1 MTGAVATIPSTAKLT
16 AARAVPAW
24 LVSVLVGAVVF
35 GVGAMIVDG
44 LPVGAAHDDGMY
56 VILGKALATGQGYRW
71 LHVPGAPPAT
81 HFPPGYPAVLAL
93 LWWLFPAFPANVIV
107 FKLAN
112 ALFMGLAAS
121 GCFWLARSRFEMSDV
136 GAAAFAIVATL
147 GIPTLTLSALVMSEP
162 LFLALLMPTLL
173 LAERVA
179 DDVSNRIR
187 DIVALALLIGVA
199 TLVRTHGIALIGA
212 VALVL
217 ASRRRFRMAALFMS
231 IVIVLLLPWQIW
243 VATHAGVVPMT
254 MRGNY
259 ESYSA
264 WFSSGLKAEGFAL
277 IARTVPQTSR
287 DISTMFEVFAA
298 PGMPMPVRYVALLAL
313 AALAA
318 LGARVLWQ
326 RARVS
331 AVFLLLYCAIVIV
344 WPFNPQRFLWC
355 VWPLVIVLPIL
366 GARET
371 LRWRPSS
378 RHWHAARIA
387 ALAASG
393 LIACG
398 YGVYNVRGYRH
409 QWWSSVPRLI
419 SRNVHPL
426 LVWVATRTPRDA
438 VLATEA
444 ESAVYLY
451 TGRYT
456 VPVGTFT
463 VDEYFGART
472 PAENAT
478 VIRSV
483 VARYRP
489 KAVVVSSGA
498 MRDAARELVLGNPP
512 TFVVVDTFPSGGL
525 VLIPRSR

>member
-1 MTGAVATIPSTAKLT
+1 MTGAVATIPSASQLT
-16 AARAVPAW
+16 ASRAVPTW
-24 LVSVLVGAVVF
+24 LVSVLVGALVF
-35 GVGAMIVDG
+35 GLGAMIVDG

-112 ALFMGLAAS
+112 ALFMGVAAT
-121 GCFWLARSRFEMSDV
+121 GCFWFVRSRLEMSDL
-136 GAAAFAIVATL
+136 GAATFAIVATS

-162 LFLALLMPTLL
+162 LFLALLLPTLL
-173 LAERVA
+173 LAERVV
-179 DDVSNRIR
+179 DDDRRPLR
-187 DIVALALLIGVA
+187 DVVALAALVGAA

-212 VALVL
+212 ITLLL
-217 ASRRRFRMAALFMS
+217 AWRRRFRHAAIFAA
-231 IVIVLLLPWQIW
+231 IVVLILLPWQIW
-243 VATHAGVVPMT
+243 VATHAGVVPIT

-264 WFSSGLKAEGFAL
+264 WFSSGLKAEGFPL
-277 IARTVPQTSR
+277 IARTIPRTSG
-287 DISTMFEVFAA
+287 DIATMFEVFAA
-298 PGMPMPVRYVALLAL
+298 PGMPMPVRYVALLVL

-318 LGARVLWQ
+318 MGARVLAR
-326 RARVS
+326 RARIS
-331 AVFLLLYCAIVIV
+331 ALFLLLYCAIVIV

-355 VWPLVIVLPIL
+355 VWPMVIVLPIL
-366 GARET
+366 GAREV
-371 LRWRPSS
+371 LRWRPSTS
-378 RHWHAARIA
+378 SANVARIA
-387 ALAASG
+387 LLTSG
-393 LIACG
+393 VCMACG

-409 QWWSSVPRLI
+409 QWWSSIPRLI
-419 SRNVHPL
+419 ARNVHPL

-438 VLATEA
+438 VIATEA

-456 VPVGTFT
+456 IPVGTFT
-463 VDEYFGART
+463 VDEYFGPRT
-472 PAENAT
+472 PAQSAA

-483 VARYRP
+483 VTYYHP

-498 MRDAARELVLGNPP
+498 MRDAARELVLGNAPA
-512 TFVVVDTFPSGGL
+512 FVVVDTFPAGGL
-525 VLIPRSR
+525 VLIPQSR

>member
-1 MTGAVATIPSTAKLT
+1 MSAVATIPSTAKLSVS
-16 AARAVPAW
+16 RATPAW
-24 LVSVLVGAVVF
+24 LVSVLVGALVF
-35 GVGAMIVDG
+35 GVGAVIVDG
-44 LPVGAAHDDGMY
+44 LPVGVAHDDGMY
-56 VILGKALATGQGYRW
+56 VILAKALATGQGYRW

-112 ALFMGLAAS
+112 ALFMGLASTA
-121 GCFWLARSRFEMSDV
+121 CFWFVRSRFGMSDI
-136 GAAAFAIVATL
+136 GAATFAIVATL

-162 LFLALLMPTLL
+162 LFLALLLPTLL
-173 LAERVA
+173 LAERVV
-179 DDVSNRIR
+179 DDDSGRLRNV
-187 DIVALALLIGVA
+187 VALAVLIGLA

-212 VALVL
+212 VALIL
-217 ASRRRFRMAALFMS
+217 AFRRRFREAAVFTA
-231 IVIVLLLPWQIW
+231 IVVAILLPWQLW
-243 VATHAGVVPMT
+243 VSGHAGVVPPT

-259 ESYSA
+259 ESYGA
-264 WFSSGLKAEGFAL
+264 WFSSGLKAEGFSL
-277 IARTVPQTSR
+277 VARTVPQTTR
-287 DISTMFEVFAA
+287 DIATMFEVFAA
-298 PGMPMPVRYVALLAL
+298 PGMPMPVRYVALLVL
-313 AALAA
+313 AALGGI
-318 LGARVLWQ
+318 GARVLWQ

-355 VWPLVIVLPIL
+355 VWPFVFVLPIL
-366 GARET
+366 GVREAI
-371 LRWRPSS
+371 RWRPPR
-378 RHWHAARIA
+378 RHANAVRIV
-387 ALAASG
+387 ALAASL
-393 LIACG
+393 LIALG

-409 QWWSSVPRLI
+409 QYWSSIPRLI

-444 ESAVYLY
+444 EATVYLY

-463 VDEYFGART
+463 VDEYFAPRT
-472 PAENAT
+472 PAENAA

-483 VARYRP
+483 VSYYHS
-489 KAVVVSSGA
+489 KAVVVSSDA
-498 MRDAARELVLGNPP
+498 MRQAARELVLGSTPP
-512 TFVVVDTFPSGGL
+512 NFAVVDTFPDGGV

>member
-1 MTGAVATIPSTAKLT
+1 MTGAVATIPAS
-16 AARAVPAW
+16 ARLSATRAMPAW
-24 LVSVLVGAVVF
+24 LVSLLVGAVVF
-35 GVGAMIVDG
+35 GVGALIVDG
-44 LPVGAAHDDGMY
+44 LPVGVAHDDGMY

-81 HFPPGYPAVLAL
+81 HFPPGYPAVLAI

-112 ALFMGLAAS
+112 ALFMGLAAT
-121 GCFWLARSRFEMSDV
+121 GCFWFVRSRFGMTEI
-136 GAAAFAIVATL
+136 GAATFSIVATL

-162 LFLALLMPTLL
+162 LFLSLLLPTLL
-173 LAERVA
+173 LAERVL
-179 DDVSNRIR
+179 DDDASSLRA
-187 DIVALALLIGVA
+187 IVVLALLVGIA
-199 TLVRTHGIALIGA
+199 TLVRTHGIALVAA
-212 VALVL
+212 VALML
-217 ASRRRFRMAALFMS
+217 AWRRRLRAAAVFTA
-231 IVIVLLLPWQIW
+231 IVIVILLPWQLW
-243 VATHAGVVPMT
+243 VARHAGVVPMT

-264 WFSSGLKAEGFAL
+264 WFSSGLKAEGFGL
-277 IARTVPQTSR
+277 VARTVPQTSG
-287 DISTMFEVFAA
+287 DIATMFEVFAA
-298 PGMPMPVRYVALLAL
+298 PGMPTPVRYIALVVLAGL
-313 AALAA
+313 IAV
-318 LGARVLWQ
+318 GARVLWQ
-326 RARVS
+326 RSRVS
-331 AVFLLLYCAIVIV
+331 AMFLAMYCAIVIV

-366 GARET
+366 GAREAV
-371 LRWRPSS
+371 RWRPSITS
-378 RHWHAARIA
+378 ARLARLA
-387 ALAASG
+387 ALGASI
-393 LIACG
+393 LLACG

-409 QWWSSVPRLI
+409 QWWSSIPRLI

-426 LVWVATRTPRDA
+426 LLWVATHTPRDA

-463 VDEYFGART
+463 VDEYFATRT
-472 PAENAT
+472 PVENAA
-478 VIRSV
+478 VIRAV
-483 VARYRP
+483 VTHYRP

-512 TFVVVDTFPSGGL
+512 TFAVVDTFPDGGL
-525 VLIPRSR
+525 VLIPKSR

>member
-1 MTGAVATIPSTAKLT
+1 MTGAVATIPSTAKLSVS
-16 AARAVPAW
+16 RATPAW
-24 LVSVLVGAVVF
+24 LVSVLVGAAVF
-35 GVGAMIVDG
+35 GVGALIVDG
-44 LPVGAAHDDGMY
+44 LPVGVAHDDGMY
-56 VILGKALATGQGYRW
+56 VILGKAIATGQGYRW

-93 LWWLFPAFPANVIV
+93 LWLLFPAFPANVIV

-112 ALFMGLAAS
+112 ALFMGLAAA
-121 GCFWLARSRFEMSDV
+121 GCFWLVRSRFAMSDV
-136 GAAAFAIVATL
+136 GAATFSIVATL

-162 LFLALLMPTLL
+162 LFIALLLPTLL

-179 DDVSNRIR
+179 DDDSSRLR
-187 DIVALALLIGVA
+187 DVVALALLIGIT
-199 TLVRTHGIALIGA
+199 TLVRTHGVALIGA
-212 VALVL
+212 VALILVF
-217 ASRRRFRMAALFMS
+217 RRRFRHAAIFTG

-243 VATHAGVVPMT
+243 VATHAGVVPPT

-259 ESYSA
+259 ESYGA
-264 WFSSGLKAEGFAL
+264 WFSSGLKADGFGL
-277 IARTVPQTSR
+277 IVRTVPQTSG
-287 DISTMFEVFAA
+287 DIATMFEVFAA
-298 PGMPMPVRYVALLAL
+298 PGMPMPVRYVAMLAL

-318 LGARVLWQ
+318 IGVRVLWR

-331 AVFLLLYCAIVIV
+331 AMFLLFYCAIVIV

-366 GARET
+366 GVREV
-371 LRWRPSS
+371 LSWRPSKS
-378 RHWHAARIA
+378 YATATRIA
-387 ALAASG
+387 ALTASFFM
-393 LIACG
+393 ACG

-409 QWWSSVPRLI
+409 QYWSSIPRMI

-444 ESAVYLY
+444 EAAVYLY
-451 TGRYT
+451 TGRFT

-463 VDEYFGART
+463 VDEYFAPRT
-472 PAENAT
+472 PAENAA

-483 VARYRP
+483 VAHYNP
-489 KAVVVSSGA
+489 KAVVISSDA
-498 MRDAARELVLGNPP
+498 MRNAARELALGHPP
-512 TFVVVDTFPSGGL
+512 TFAVVDTFPDGGL
-525 VLIPRSR
+525 VLIPTSR

>member
-1 MTGAVATIPSTAKLT
+1 
-16 AARAVPAW
+16 
-24 LVSVLVGAVVF
+24 
-35 GVGAMIVDG
+35 
-44 LPVGAAHDDGMY
+44 
-56 VILGKALATGQGYRW
+56 
-71 LHVPGAPPAT
+71 
-81 HFPPGYPAVLAL
+81 
-93 LWWLFPAFPANVIV
+93 
-107 FKLAN
+107 
-112 ALFMGLAAS
+112 
-121 GCFWLARSRFEMSDV
+121 
-136 GAAAFAIVATL
+136 
-147 GIPTLTLSALVMSEP
+147 
-162 LFLALLMPTLL
+162 
-173 LAERVA
+173 
-179 DDVSNRIR
+179 
-187 DIVALALLIGVA
+187 
-199 TLVRTHGIALIGA
+199 
-212 VALVL
+212 
-217 ASRRRFRMAALFMS
+217 
-231 IVIVLLLPWQIW
+231 
-243 VATHAGVVPMT
+243 
-254 MRGNY
+254 
-259 ESYSA
+259 
-264 WFSSGLKAEGFAL
+264 
-277 IARTVPQTSR
+277 
-287 DISTMFEVFAA
+287 MFEVFAA
-298 PGMPMPVRYVALLAL
+298 PGMPMPVRYVALAAL

-366 GARET
+366 GAREI

-378 RHWHAARIA
+378 SHWHAGRVA
-387 ALAASG
+387 ALAASV

-426 LVWVATRTPRDA
+426 LVWIATRTPRDA

-463 VDEYFGART
+463 VDEYFGPRT
-472 PAENAT
+472 PAENAA

-489 KAVVVSSGA
+489 RAVVVSSGA